1 MSDGEFA
8 GKVVIVTGAGQGLGR
23 AHALYFAALG
33 AKVVVNDIGEAADTV
48 AAEITEAGG
57 EALALRG
64 SVTSAEA
71 VEDLYGETINTF
83 GDVDIV
89 VNNAGFLR
97 DAMIF
102 SMTEQNFDAVVDVHL
117 KGHWLMNQRAA
128 TLWREAHKNGVE
140 RPRRIINTTSESGIF
155 GGPAQ
160 SNYGPAKGGII
171 AMTYILAK
179 ELGRYGVT
187 VNCIAPRARTVMTEA
202 NPRFAKPAEGFD
214 KYDPANV
221 SRVVA
226 WLATDAMGDVN
237 GHVFICAGGTV
248 HLLHPPAVVSTATN
262 DGAWSLDGLH
272 SAKDAL
278 FAGVERVIPSW
289 GGPN

>member
-1 MSDGEFA
+1 MVQGA
-8 GKVVIVTGAGQGLGR
+8 LTGKVAIITGAGQGIGR
-23 AHALYFAALG
+23 AHALHLGSLG
-33 AKVVVNDIGEAADTV
+33 ANVVVNDLGESADSV
-48 AAEITEAGG
+48 ANEVVASGG
-57 EALALRG
+57 TAIAVHG
-64 SVTSAEA
+64 NVTSPDA
-71 VEDLYGETINTF
+71 VDDLFGETISNF

-102 SMTEQNFDAVVDVHL
+102 SMSEDNFDAVVGVHL
-117 KGHWLMNQRAA
+117 KGHWMMNQRAA

-160 SNYGPAKGGII
+160 SNYGSAKGGII

-179 ELGRYGVT
+179 EVGRYGVT
-187 VNCIAPRARTVMTEA
+187 VNCIAPRARTSMTES
-202 NPRFAKPAEGFD
+202 NPRFAKPDDGFD
-214 KYDPANV
+214 RYDPANV

-226 WLATDAMGDVN
+226 WLASDAMGDVN
-237 GHVFICAGGTV
+237 GHVFICSGGTL
-248 HLLHPPAVVSTATN
+248 HLLQPPTVVATATN
-262 DGAWSLDGLH
+262 DGAWSQAGLND
-272 SAKDAL
+272 AKDAL

>member
-1 MSDGEFA
+1 MSDGAFA
-8 GKVVIVTGAGQGLGR
+8 GKVAIITGAGQGLGR
-23 AHALYFAALG
+23 AHALYLAALG
-33 AKVVVNDIGEAADTV
+33 AKVVVNDISEAADAV
-48 AAEITEAGG
+48 VAEIHHAGG
-57 EALALRG
+57 DARASRG

-71 VEDLYGETINTF
+71 VEDLFGETINTF

-102 SMTEQNFDAVVDVHL
+102 SMSEQNFDAVVDVHL

-187 VNCIAPRARTVMTEA
+187 VNCIAPRARTSMTEA
-202 NPRFAKPAEGFD
+202 NPRFAKPDEGFD

-226 WLATDAMGDVN
+226 WLASDSMGDVN

-248 HLLHPPAVVSTATN
+248 HLLRPPTVVGTATN
-262 DGAWSLDGLH
+262 DDAWSIEGLNE
-272 SAKDAL
+272 AKDAL
-278 FAGVERVIPSW
+278 FGGVDRVIPSW
-289 GGPN
+289 GGPM